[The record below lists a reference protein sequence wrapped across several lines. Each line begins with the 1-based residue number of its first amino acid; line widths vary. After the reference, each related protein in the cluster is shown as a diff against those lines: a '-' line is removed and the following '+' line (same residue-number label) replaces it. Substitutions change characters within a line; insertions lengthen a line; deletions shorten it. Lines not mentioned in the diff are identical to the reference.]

1 MVLGKLDSDMSK
13 NEIRTFSNI
22 AHKNNFKMD
31 WRPKCKTRYYE
42 TPRGKQAE
50 HSDINWSNIFF
61 GSLS

>member
-50 HSDINWSNIFF
+50 HS
-61 GSLS
+61 LT